1 MASLVARRAMGA
13 IRTRPTL
20 MRTTL
25 PAASAFT
32 TTSTRSADTPQVP
45 QVPQKD
51 PKDTAQSILNA
62 LPGNNL
68 VSKTAILSAGAGLS
82 IAAISNEIYV
92 VNEESIVAL
101 SLLTIYWAVYNY
113 AGPMYKE
120 WAQATSDKYANILNA
135 ARKDHTD
142 AVKARI
148 NNVKDLSGVIDIT
161 KDLFAVSKETA
172 QLEAQAYELEQKTAI
187 AAEAKAVLDSWVR
200 YEGQVK
206 QRQQRELAE
215 SIIAKISK
223 ELENPKVLDQI
234 LKQSVADVERI
245 VSQKA

>member
-1 MASLVARRAMGA
+1 MALRLARSALGA
-13 IRTRPTL
+13 ARSRPT
-20 MRTTL
+20 
-25 PAASAFT
+25 AVSAFRSIAPANASFA
-32 TTSTRSADTPQVP
+32 TSASRKADN
-45 QVPQKD
+45 VPQKD
-51 PKDTAQSILNA
+51 PKSTAESILNA
-62 LPGNNL
+62 LPGN
-68 VSKTAILSAGAGLS
+68 SIAAKTAILSAGAGLS
-82 IAAISNEIYV
+82 IAAISNELYV

-120 WAQATSDKYANILNA
+120 WANGQAEKIKNILNT

-148 NNVKDLSGVIDIT
+148 ANVQDLSGVIDIT
-161 KDLFAVSKETA
+161 KNLFAVSKETA
-172 QLEAQAYELEQKTAI
+172 QLEAQAYEMEQKTAV

-206 QRQQRELAE
+206 ARQQKELAD
-215 SIIAKISK
+215 SIIAKINK

-234 LKQSVADVERI
+234 LKQAVADVERI
-245 VSQKA
+245 VSQKS